1 MAMSSVVLAFASAF
15 FFGLA
20 LFLTQLGLRHV
31 PPLSG
36 AAVSIPSSTLTLLCI
51 APAALAGSTPDWR
64 ALPIF
69 LAVGLLFPGAVTL
82 LTFAANRALGPVITG
97 TLGNLAPVFAVG
109 IAAILLHEPLQARQI
124 AGLLTIVA
132 GIVMLSATRR
142 EDGVRW
148 RTWLVVLPLAAAALR
163 GLAQPAVKLGL
174 EIWPDPF
181 AAALASYIVSSLV
194 VIAAAT
200 LRRQAPGQGTP
211 RRFYLW
217 FVVVGLC
224 NGLAVLLM
232 YAALARGPVSLVS
245 PLVATYPLITVAAS
259 AIILRKTD
267 RSPRLAFAVALTVAG
282 VALLLA
288 G

>member
-1 MAMSSVVLAFASAF
+1 MSSVLLAFASAF

-20 LFLTQLGLRHV
+20 LVLTQFGLRHV
-31 PPLSG
+31 APLSG
-36 AAVSIPSSTLTLLCI
+36 AAISIPSSTLLFLCM
-51 APAALAGSTPDWR
+51 APAALAGSTADWR
-64 ALPIF
+64 AVPIF
-69 LAVGLLFPGAVTL
+69 AAVGLLFPGAVTL

-109 IAAILLHEPLQARQI
+109 VAAVLLHEPLQARQV

-132 GIVMLSATRR
+132 GIVMLTATGR

-148 RTWLVVLPLAAAALR
+148 HSWFVVLPLAAAALR
-163 GLAQPAVKLGL
+163 GFAQPAVKLGL

-181 AAALASYIVSSLV
+181 AAALVGYLVSSLV

-200 LRRQAPGQGTP
+200 FRRRPRAEGAPHRG
-211 RRFYLW
+211 YLW
-217 FVVVGLC
+217 FVAVGLS

-232 YAALARGPVSLVS
+232 YAALARGPVALVS
-245 PLVATYPLITVAAS
+245 PLVATYPLVTVTAS
-259 AIILRKTD
+259 AVILGKTD
-267 RSPRLAFAVALTVAG
+267 RSRRLVFAVALTVAG